1 MAEILNRRTFMES
14 RLATGNAQID
24 FFNVFGTK
32 LSTSSAAL
40 ITYNNTVNV
49 PGTSQLSGT
58 GIRYFRIIGRANVGV
73 ALSEFSVLSFEGRPL
88 RIASVTKSSMA
99 VSGGQSWNCVDG
111 DVRTDCF
118 TASGAVESILF
129 DMGAL
134 LPPAAIQKIVV
145 VNRVGSG
152 ARDTL
157 AGQPLQFLAFN
168 MAILS
173 TFTFPTD
180 TRDQYQFPEA
190 CDFGTFLGLTDCLSC
205 PVGTYKDQVS
215 DASSCTACPVQ
226 NGIQTVTVRAGGK
239 SLSSC
244 VCPGGYAATPPGTCT
259 ACAVN
264 TFSGVL
270 NALNSCTAC
279 PPGSSTGD
287 KTAQASCNFCAAGFL
302 GNLGSKSCRPCTNC
316 ILTMPENFPPVVP
329 NATSC
334 SSTFIGLITTA
345 TSTPPPATASESS
358 TISTNF
364 IVAIGVGCLG
374 CILLVSGISTYVLRS
389 RRSANAAKVQF
400 RPLSSRPN
408 LLPMGMNNVGW
419 DQNPQMMTNQLL
431 TANRFSQMHLSNSS
445 LNSPQYSSL
454 SGKINGGLTNNVFN
468 SGMANNMT
476 FNSLL
481 RPTLLNQ
488 SNETNGLYGTS
499 MSRSFA
505 PISQSGQLPITRS
518 GTLFQTATLNF
529 PGTMKNKST
538 LNFSQTNQ

>member
-1 MAEILNRRTFMES
+1 M
-14 RLATGNAQID
+14 
-24 FFNVFGTK
+24 
-32 LSTSSAAL
+32 
-40 ITYNNTVNV
+40 NV

-58 GIRYFRIIGRANVGV
+58 GIRFFQIVGRANVGV
-73 ALSEFSVLSFEGRPL
+73 ALAEFSVLTFEGRPL

-111 DVRTDCF
+111 DVMTDCF

-134 LPPAAIQKIVV
+134 LPPATIQKIVV
-145 VNRVGSG
+145 VNRVGAG

-168 MAILS
+168 MAIIS
-173 TFTFPTD
+173 TFTFPAD
-180 TRDQYQFPEA
+180 TRDQYQFPGA
-190 CDFGTFLGLTDCLSC
+190 CDFGTFLGFTDCFNC
-205 PVGTYKDQVS
+205 PEGTYKDQVS

-226 NGIQTVTVRAGGK
+226 NGIQTVTIRAGSK

-244 VCPGGYAATPPGTCT
+244 VCPGGYAATTPGTCL

-264 TFSGVL
+264 TFRDVS
-270 NALNSCTAC
+270 NALSSCTAC
-279 PPGSSTGD
+279 PPGSSTGN
-287 KTAQASCNFCAAGFL
+287 KTAQALCNFCAAGFL
-302 GNLGSKSCRPCTNC
+302 GNLGSISCRPCTNC
-316 ILTMPENFPPVVP
+316 NLPMSANSPPSVLDAITKSY
-329 NATSC
+329 ATTS
-334 SSTFIGLITTA
+334 SSTFISIIITA
-345 TSTPPPATASESS
+345 TSTFPPATASESS
-358 TISTNF
+358 PISTSF

-374 CILLVSGISTYVLRS
+374 CVLFVSGILTYVLRS

-400 RPLSSRPN
+400 KPLSSRPN

-445 LNSPQYSSL
+445 LTGPQFNSMSA
-454 SGKINGGLTNNVFN
+454 KINGGMTNNVFN

-499 MSRSFA
+499 MSQSFA

-518 GTLFQTATLNF
+518 GTLYQTATLNF
-529 PGTMKNKST
+529 PSAMKNKST
-538 LNFSQTNQ
+538 LNFSPTNQ